1 MSMDE
6 TRPTQGMID
15 GVLAIPQRRA
25 DIERHVNAL
34 GSVASAVLGR
44 SLAAMRANQAEA
56 QAGIAMIDSD
66 PGQASDRAA
75 LRLKLID
82 MWVTSTLY
90 ADAIERE
97 LDRRSVKSDGGVQK
111 VH

>member
-56 QAGIAMIDSD
+56 QAGIAMID
-66 PGQASDRAA
+66 
-75 LRLKLID
+75 